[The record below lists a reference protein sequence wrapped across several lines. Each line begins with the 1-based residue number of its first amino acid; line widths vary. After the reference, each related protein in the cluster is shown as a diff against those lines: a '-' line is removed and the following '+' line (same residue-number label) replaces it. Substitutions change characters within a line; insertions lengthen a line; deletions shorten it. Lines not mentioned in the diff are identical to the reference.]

1 MVSLTTPSIRNSF
14 ISTIDHL
21 PCDVIRSLWFV
32 QNCNISI
39 NKEKA
44 RLDALL
50 NQIIDARN
58 EESLQRE
65 IMGQIAMIKANIS
78 RLDLES
84 IQELRA
90 LNNQLT
96 IHKLGLVDELEQLQ
110 KISES
115 RMNRANGNEG
125 SKPDLRKQLKD
136 HYKSHPLIS
145 QREAQKEQDEL
156 RAYEAKHKQK
166 STSGPTGLKLV
177 LKIPHSNNKDRISL
191 KKLSKNGKVEKRL
204 SKVSR
209 PVGRP
214 RLNPVGRPR
223 LNPVGRPRIN
233 PVGRPRIHPIG
244 KSAVRPVGRPPKF
257 TGSVGKPVGRPLGSG
272 RPVGRPPK
280 SAIAPVEKPLKSERF
295 ADKKKSK
302 NQTVETEVQID
313 SQQEEDTNKYCFCK
327 QGSFGDMIACDN
339 EESCPN
345 GEWFHY
351 KCVGLLSRVESLK
364 YSTGKQKWFCSDH
377 CREVVSAKDSQK
389 KKKKKRRW

>member
-214 RLNPVGRPR
+214 RLNPVGRP
-223 LNPVGRPRIN
+223 
-233 PVGRPRIHPIG
+233 H
-244 KSAVRPVGRPPKF
+244 
-257 TGSVGKPVGRPLGSG
+257 
-272 RPVGRPPK
+272 
-280 SAIAPVEKPLKSERF
+280 
-295 ADKKKSK
+295 
-302 NQTVETEVQID
+302 